1 MAAPLELIISVY
13 HQPEQASSMLET
25 IRRSIQNGNLEIK
38 HAAILVK
45 DERGRVRLDDT
56 QDVTPG
62 RGALFGAIT
71 GGLIGLLA
79 GPAGAVAGAVAGAA
93 TGGVS
98 AALLDMGFSNDQL
111 QELQATMPAG
121 SSALVILVEHTWIE
135 KLVDELGRQRSTL
148 FRHGLNPQLVDQYNT
163 ETQRR

>member
-13 HQPEQASSMLET
+13 NQPDQARRMLDSL
-25 IRRSIQNGNLEIK
+25 RHSVHDGHLEIK
-38 HAAILVK
+38 DAAVLVK
-45 DERGRVRLDDT
+45 DERGRVHMDDT

-62 RGALFGAIT
+62 QGALFGAIT

-98 AALLDMGFSNDQL
+98 AALIDMGFSNDQL
-111 QELQATMPAG
+111 KELQLSMPAG
-121 SSALVILVEHTWIE
+121 SSALVLLIEHTWIE

-148 FRHGLNPQLVDQYNT
+148 FRHGLNPLLVDQYST
-163 ETQRR
+163 QSQRR